1 MSRDRLFELEENLEL
16 LHEQKLA
23 LEREILLTTGLLKT
37 QAEQRLR
44 LDIKPQ
50 IRQYEQEYW
59 QLLAARST
67 EAEIA
72 TLAEPKA
79 EVVVAELVQE
89 VSSLTTQP
97 DRYSAEMLH
106 LLQQIQDKLN
116 APDATAAAKLKGA
129 ISLMPPFVNL
139 TYEGEIDTESFFRTH
154 FPTFR
159 RWAKELAKK

>member
-1 MSRDRLFELEENLEL
+1 MSRDRLIELEDHLEI

-23 LEREILLTTGLLKT
+23 LEREALLTTGLSKT

-44 LDIKPQ
+44 LEIKPKFQ
-50 IRQYEQEYW
+50 QYEQEYW

-72 TLAEPKA
+72 TLTEPKA

-89 VSSLTTQP
+89 VDSLTTQP
-97 DRYSAEMLH
+97 DRYSAEILY
-106 LLQQIQDKLN
+106 LLQQILDQLN

-139 TYEGEIDTESFFRTH
+139 TYEGEIDTENFLRTH

-159 RWAKELAKK
+159 QWAKALAKK